1 MEVDDLNDE
10 EDILATYA
18 KLATTKT
25 KGLFKAGTESH
36 HLGNIF
42 VTG

>member
-25 KGLFKAGTESH
+25 KDMFKAGIKSH